1 MSSRYLP
8 AVWALLGVALCCAA
22 LYGGWGEWRSAESWK
37 WMDIAAEGGTALM
50 SALWALLIL
59 SSRPGGRVT
68 AQLAGGLAL
77 IMLGAWADCLD
88 EFFRLPATQ
97 YLDNAIEALVP
108 IGMLILT
115 LGLYGW
121 RQEQF
126 TLNEH
131 MQKRE
136 RLFRDH
142 RAFDRLT
149 QLAGA
154 DYLRR
159 QIALEQARHPGQ
171 PASLVL
177 LDLDEFHRINHLH
190 GAREGDRLLQAVGHL
205 LLLNLR
211 PQDLLCRYAGDRY
224 AILLP
229 ATDQA
234 QAAQGAAQLRQCL
247 GLLAH
252 HTRTGLR
259 VAVSARVVCAQLAG
273 EPRQLLA
280 RLDAALERPESTAK
294 VSSAAAVDLE
304 VTSAAIA
311 SRHAV

>member
-1 MSSRYLP
+1 MPSRSLP
-8 AVWALLGVALCCAA
+8 AVWALLAVILCCAA
-22 LYGGWGEWRSAESWK
+22 LYGGWGEWRPVETWK

-68 AQLAGGLAL
+68 AQLAGGLVL

-88 EFFRLPATQ
+88 EFVRLPTTQ
-97 YLDNAIEALVP
+97 YLDNAIEALLP
-108 IGMLILT
+108 IGMLVLT

-154 DYLRR
+154 EYLRR
-159 QIALEQARHPGQ
+159 QIGLERARHPGQ
-171 PASLVL
+171 ATSVVL
-177 LDLDEFHRINHLH
+177 LDLDDFHRVNHVH

-211 PQDLLCRYAGDRY
+211 PQDLLCRYAGDRF

-229 ATDQA
+229 MTDETEARQR
-234 QAAQGAAQLRQCL
+234 AAHLRQCV

-252 HTRTGLR
+252 HTKGGGR
-259 VAVSARVVCAQLAG
+259 VEVSARVASALATG
-273 EPRQLLA
+273 DPGQLLA
-280 RLDAALERPESTAK
+280 RLDAALERPDL
-294 VSSAAAVDLE
+294 AAAERSRAGL
-304 VTSAAIA
+304 AALTVPG
-311 SRHAV
+311 RVG

>member
-1 MSSRYLP
+1 MPSRFLP
-8 AVWALLGVALCCAA
+8 AFWALLGVAVCCAA
-22 LYGGWGEWRSAESWK
+22 LYGGWGEWRPVETWK

-50 SALWALLIL
+50 SAVWALLIL

-68 AQLAGGLAL
+68 AQLAGGLLL

-108 IGMLILT
+108 IGMLVLT

-159 QIALEQARHPGQ
+159 QIALEQAQHPGQ
-171 PASLVL
+171 ACGLVL
-177 LDLDEFHRINHLH
+177 LDLDDFHRVNRAH
-190 GAREGDRLLQAVGHL
+190 GTREGDRLLQAVGHL

-229 ATDQA
+229 ATDEA
-234 QAAQGAAQLRQCL
+234 QAAQRAAHLRQCV

-252 HTRTGLR
+252 HTRTGQRL
-259 VAVSARVVCAQLAG
+259 AVSARAVGVLATG
-273 EPRQLLA
+273 DPGQLLA
-280 RLDAALERPESTAK
+280 RLDAALERPDPAAINTPAATPG
-294 VSSAAAVDLE
+294 VPAAALVPG
-304 VTSAAIA
+304 
-311 SRHAV
+311 RAV

>member
-1 MSSRYLP
+1 MPSRSLS
-8 AVWALLGVALCCAA
+8 AVWALLAVVLCCAA
-22 LYGGWGEWRSAESWK
+22 LYGGWGEWRAPETWK

-50 SALWALLIL
+50 SAFWALLIL

-68 AQLAGGLAL
+68 AQLTGGLVL
-77 IMLGAWADCLD
+77 MMLGAWADCLD

-97 YLDNAIEALVP
+97 YLDNAVEALMP
-108 IGMLILT
+108 IGMLVLT

-159 QIALEQARHPGQ
+159 QIGLEQARHPGQ
-171 PASLVL
+171 TASLVL
-177 LDLDEFHRINHLH
+177 LDLDDFHRVNHLH

-229 ATDQA
+229 ATDEA
-234 QAAQGAAQLRQCL
+234 QARQRAAHLRQCV

-252 HTRTGLR
+252 HTRTGQHLG
-259 VAVSARVVCAQLAG
+259 VSARAVCAGVAG
-273 EPRQLLA
+273 DPRQLLA
-280 RLDAALERPESTAK
+280 RLDAALERPDAAAPTAGH
-294 VSSAAAVDLE
+294 AAAV
-304 VTSAAIA
+304 AATG
-311 SRHAV
+311 HTV

>member
-1 MSSRYLP
+1 MRSRSLS
-8 AVWALLGVALCCAA
+8 AVCALLGVAACCAA
-22 LYGGWGEWRSAESWK
+22 LYGGWGEWRPIETWK

-50 SALWALLIL
+50 SALWAVLIL

-77 IMLGAWADCLD
+77 ITLGAWADCLD
-88 EFFRLPATQ
+88 EVFRLPATQ
-97 YLDNAIEALVP
+97 YLDNMIEALMP
-108 IGMLILT
+108 MGMLVLT

-154 DYLRR
+154 DYLRH
-159 QIALEQARHPGQ
+159 QIGLEVARHQGQ
-171 PASLVL
+171 SACLVL
-177 LDLDEFHRINHLH
+177 LDLDDFHEVNRLH

-224 AILLP
+224 AIVLP
-229 ATDQA
+229 ATDENQA
-234 QAAQGAAQLRQCL
+234 RQHASHLRLCVS
-247 GLLAH
+247 LLAH
-252 HTRTGLR
+252 HTRTGQRL
-259 VAVSARVVCAQLAG
+259 AVSARVVCGVATE
-273 EPRQLLA
+273 EPARLLA
-280 RLDAALERPESTAK
+280 RLDAALERPDFARASEGGPGL
-294 VSSAAAVDLE
+294 AAAV
-304 VTSAAIA
+304 A
-311 SRHAV
+311 SGPVG